1 MVFWR
6 KIFGNRLVV
15 ISLHIAV
22 WVLLFLFPFF
32 VYRIRVDDHLFYWK
46 EGVNTLFIV
55 GLFYLNYYVLIPRF
69 FTRRRIGI
77 YIGLVLLA
85 LAGIG
90 LQQVLVEYTFLR
102 QLGLRD
108 GRPFVISGRFG
119 GGGVF
124 AVQAR
129 PAVAWADAAGPGHTV
144 QFGHDSAAAF
154 SKTVFVGGNS
164 MPPAPVFRRGL
175 RDRGISG
182 MFLFPDIFRKSA
194 TFTLLVLF
202 IGGFIKVAME
212 WFKSEQQKEALK
224 VANLNAELR
233 FLRSQINPHFLF
245 NSLNTVYSLAHRQS
259 PETEH
264 ALVKLSNILRYMI
277 YQSNEDQVLL
287 ANEIRYLE
295 DFIDMQ
301 RLRLAKSIPVE
312 MSVSGDPAGLRIA
325 PMLLIPFVEN
335 AFKHGVSYEEPA
347 WISVGL
353 DISEG
358 GQLRLTVRNRL
369 LERRMAEK
377 GGVGLGNTLKRLELM
392 YKDAH
397 EITIR
402 EQGDEFIADLK
413 IALKHDEVHCVG

>member
-1 MVFWR
+1 MDFWR
-6 KIFGNRLVV
+6 KISGNRLVV

-32 VYRIRVDDHLFYWK
+32 VYRIRVDDPWFYWK

-77 YIGLVLLA
+77 YIGLVVLA

-90 LQQVLVEYTFLR
+90 LQQALVEYTFIR
-102 QLGLRD
+102 MHGGRM
-108 GRPFVISGRFG
+108 GRPFVIAGSFAG
-119 GGGVF
+119 GGNF
-124 AVQAR
+124 MMKTRHAE
-129 PAVAWADAAGPGHTV
+129 AWAVPAEPAQVAHFTLDSMDAKMHAQLLGDTL
-144 QFGHDSAAAF
+144 
-154 SKTVFVGGNS
+154 
-164 MPPAPVFRRGL
+164 MPPPPMIRRGL
-175 RDRGISG
+175 RERNIFG
-182 MFLFPDIFRKSA
+182 MFLFPAIFRKSA

-202 IGGFIKVAME
+202 IGGFIKVALE

-224 VANLNAELR
+224 MANLHAELR

-277 YQSNEDQVLL
+277 YQSNEEEVLL

-301 RLRLAKSIPVE
+301 RLRLSAQVPVE
-312 MSVSGDPAGLRIA
+312 VDISGSPGALRIA
-325 PMLLIPFVEN
+325 PMLLVPFVEN
-335 AFKHGVSYEEPA
+335 AFKHGVSYEEPS
-347 WISVGL
+347 WIQVGL
-353 DISEG
+353 HISEA

-369 LERRMAEK
+369 LERRLSEK

-402 EQGDEFIADLK
+402 EQGNEFIADLI

>member
-1 MVFWR
+1 MVSWR
-6 KIFGNRLVV
+6 KILSNRVVV
-15 ISLHIAV
+15 ICLHIAV

-32 VYRIRVDDHLFYWK
+32 AYRIRVDNYLFYWK
-46 EGVNTLFIV
+46 EGVNMLFIT

-77 YIGLVLLA
+77 YIGVVLLA

-90 LQQVLVEYTFLR
+90 LQQAQVEAVFIKLLQMR
-102 QLGLRD
+102 GE
-108 GRPFVISGRFG
+108 RPFMVAGRIGDGAMLAFQG
-119 GGGVF
+119 
-124 AVQAR
+124 R
-129 PAVAWADAAGPGHTV
+129 PAVAMAGSTDVVNRSNVSDDTV
-144 QFGHDSAAAF
+144 MPMQ
-154 SKTVFVGGNS
+154 TVHI
-164 MPPAPVFRRGL
+164 L
-175 RDRGISG
+175 RDSLPPPPVLRHGRMRERNIFG
-182 MFLFPDIFRKSA
+182 MFLFPDIFRKSV
-194 TFTLLVLF
+194 TFALLVLV
-202 IGGFIKVAME
+202 IGGFIKVAAE
-212 WFKSEQQKEALK
+212 WFRSEQQREALK

-277 YQSNEDQVLL
+277 YQSNEDKVLL
-287 ANEIRYLE
+287 ANEIRYLQ

-301 RLRLAKSIPVE
+301 RLRLSSQVPVE
-312 MSVSGDPAGLRIA
+312 VEMKGDPAGLRIA

-335 AFKHGVSYEEPA
+335 AFKHGVSYEEPS
-347 WISVGL
+347 WIHIGL
-353 DISEG
+353 EISEG
-358 GQLRLTVRNRL
+358 ARLRLRVRNRL
-369 LERRMAEK
+369 LERRVSEK

-402 EQGDEFIADLK
+402 EQGDEFIADLI